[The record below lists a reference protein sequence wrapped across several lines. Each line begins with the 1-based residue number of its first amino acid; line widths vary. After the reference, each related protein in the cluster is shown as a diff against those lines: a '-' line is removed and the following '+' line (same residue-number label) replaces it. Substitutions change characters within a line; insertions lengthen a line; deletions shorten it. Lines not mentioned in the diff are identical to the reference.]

1 MKICK
6 TLIPKVLE
14 ICNNMLMQRKFYN
27 ILLNWKNKADKMCML
42 VRGARQIGK
51 TYIIDLFGR
60 TEYENYVYINF
71 EENPSYKDIFSG
83 DLDVNTLTA
92 EISLRVKDAHLV
104 GGKTLIFLDE
114 IQNCPQARTALKFFS
129 MDKRYDVIASGSLL
143 GLNYKDV
150 SSYPVGYVQEE
161 KMHSMDFEEFLWALG
176 VSQETINY
184 IRSFYENL
192 KKIPDATH
200 KKMMEYLR
208 QYAVIGG
215 MPQAVQS
222 FVSEHNYQTA
232 LKLQRNILLNYQNDI
247 AKYAPVSEKTKAR
260 ECFLSIP
267 RQLAK
272 ENRKFQYGIVEEKG
286 SARKFAGSLMWL
298 YDAGIID
305 FCYNINPPALP
316 FAGNVVS
323 SCFKIYMHDIG
334 LLCAMLDDGT
344 QKDIID
350 DTLKIYKGAI
360 YENLIADIFSKMEK
374 PLYYYKKENSQGEID
389 FFIRYKDNATP
400 IEVKSGNKGTSSMDN
415 LLKKSEFPYGI
426 KLCNGNIGFA
436 GKKIT
441 LPLYCAMFLD
451 E

>member
-1 MKICK
+1 MS
-6 TLIPKVLE
+6 V
-14 ICNNMLMQRKFYN
+14 QRKFYN
-27 ILLNWKNKADKMCML
+27 VLLKWKNTLDKLCMV

-51 TYIIDLFGR
+51 TYVIDLFGCS
-60 TEYENYVYINF
+60 EYENYVYINF
-71 EENPSYKDIFSG
+71 EENPSYKEIFSG
-83 DLDVNTLTA
+83 DLDVATLTA
-92 EISLRVKDAHLV
+92 EISLRVKGARLV
-104 GGKTLIFLDE
+104 PEKTLIFLDE
-114 IQNCPQARTALKFFS
+114 IQSCPQARTALKFFS
-129 MDKRYDVIASGSLL
+129 IDKSYDVIASEALL

-176 VSQETINY
+176 VSKETVSY
-184 IRSFYENL
+184 IRSFYEDS
-192 KKIPDATH
+192 KKIPDLTNN
-200 KKMMEYLR
+200 KMMEYLR

-222 FVSEHNYQTA
+222 FVNEHNYQTV

-247 AKYAPVSEKTKAR
+247 AKYAPVSEKSKVR

-286 SARKFAGSLMWL
+286 TARKFAGSLMWL

-316 FAGNVVS
+316 FAGNVVP

-360 YENLIADIFSKMEK
+360 YENLVADIFSKMQK
-374 PLYYYKKENSQGEID
+374 PLY
-389 FFIRYKDNATP
+389 
-400 IEVKSGNKGTSSMDN
+400 
-415 LLKKSEFPYGI
+415 LLQKRK
-426 KLCNGNIGFA
+426 FA
-436 GKKIT
+436 G
-441 LPLYCAMFLD
+441 
-451 E
+451 